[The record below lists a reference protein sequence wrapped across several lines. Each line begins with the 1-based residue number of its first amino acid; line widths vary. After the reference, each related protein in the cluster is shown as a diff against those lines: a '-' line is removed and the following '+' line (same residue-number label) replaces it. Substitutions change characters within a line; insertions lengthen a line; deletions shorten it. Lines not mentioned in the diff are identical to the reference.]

1 MFLKE
6 LQLNVQYLQEQAQEL
21 KSGDVKQMKD
31 VIDFGKQLLS
41 GIEYYRGL
49 SNESLQ
55 QLNFKEQLAVYEI
68 EISTISKGILDR
80 FEPK

>member
-6 LQLNVQYLQEQAQEL
+6 LQLNVKYLQEQAEEL
-21 KSGDVKQMKD
+21 KQDDVKQMKD

-49 SNESLQ
+49 SDAALQ
-55 QLNFKEQLAVYEI
+55 QPNFREQLKTI
-68 EISTISKGILDR
+68 ENEVSNISKVILDR
-80 FEPK
+80 F